1 MWTMP
6 RQVLSVVAVL
16 IGLCAVAGFVF
27 GVGGTP
33 ENSRLPGEAE
43 AGAAASTPL
52 VAADALPLDDTPPPP
67 PKAEEK
73 EEEVVEVEKAP
84 EPEPPPPVVIA
95 PPKAATPPP
104 SAAPPPSD
112 DQIGDVI
119 DGAAPQEEPL
129 F

>member
-6 RQVLSVVAVL
+6 RPILSVVAVL

-27 GVGGTP
+27 GLGGTP

-52 VAADALPLDDTPPPP
+52 VAADALPLDDYTPPPP
-67 PKAEEK
+67 PKVEEK
-73 EEEVVEVEKAP
+73 EEVVEEKAP
-84 EPEPPPPVVIA
+84 EPAPPPPVTVA
-95 PPKAATPPP
+95 PPQAVTPPP
-104 SAAPPPSD
+104 SAAPPPPG

-119 DGAAPQEEPL
+119 DGVAPQEEPP